1 MRKFYLLFVI
11 PALLALATPASAGE
25 FKLSIENGLVTLT
38 ADDVPLSAIMAEW
51 ARVGQTRIVNG
62 EKVSTPVSI
71 RIADMPERRALDILL
86 RAVSGYIVAER
97 PTPIAGASV
106 FDRIM
111 ILPTSRPPANTGPI
125 NTSAPPMFTPRPA
138 APAIPDMDD
147 EPVLPPG
154 VSNQP
159 QPNMPQGAPQP
170 MVPVPGQQF
179 PPNANAPLT
188 APRPG
193 QLPAPTPQQP
203 VPFGTPVGTPA
214 KPGGGGGSGGG
225 GF

>member
-1 MRKFYLLFVI
+1 MRKFLLLFVI
-11 PALLALATPASAGE
+11 PALLALPITASAGE
-25 FKLSIENGLVTLT
+25 MKLSIQNGLVTLV

-51 ARVGQTRIVNG
+51 ARVGQTRIING
-62 EKVSTPVSI
+62 EKVSTPVSV
-71 RIADMPERRALDILL
+71 RIVDMPERRALDILL
-86 RAVSGYIVAER
+86 RSVSGYIVAQR

-111 ILPTSRPPANTGPI
+111 ILPTSRAPANTGPI
-125 NTSAPPMFTPRPA
+125 NSPPPAFVPRPA

-147 EPVLPPG
+147 EPVAPPG
-154 VSNQP
+154 VNMP
-159 QPNMPQGAPQP
+159 PNMPPQGAPQP
-170 MVPVPGQQF
+170 MVPGQQM

-203 VPFGTPVGTPA
+203 VPFGTPTPPA

-225 GF
+225 AV